1 MSRWLNKV
9 GSGYQPPMAYE
20 ERDFSQSEEQAQQ
33 NSGLMMCPMGP
44 MAGQMVDPNTLTD
57 QQIDDC
63 FRPTPSHIPFDNPS
77 YEGDTHMDCY
87 DCVNKSSAPQRFVI
101 GDHINDDGT
110 TGCPAG
116 TVQSNLNI
124 NRTNQSVNPCVSGC
138 MESEALN
145 YAPDANTDDGSCQFP
160 DPELEEDL
168 LEEDLEEEAETTII
182 TAGADKVPDLVWYG
196 LIGAVLLVIA
206 KKQDII

>member
-9 GSGYQPPMAYE
+9 GSGYQPPMAE
-20 ERDFSQSEEQAQQ
+20 MDQKFSPNNAQSNPNA
-33 NSGLMMCPMGP
+33 GLMMCPMGP
-44 MAGQMVDPNTLTD
+44 MGGQMVDPNTLTE

-63 FRPTPSHIPFDNPS
+63 FRPTPSYIPFDEPS

-87 DCVNKSSAPQRFVI
+87 DCENKSAAPQRFVI

-110 TGCPAG
+110 TGCPQG
-116 TVQSNLNI
+116 TIQANLNI

-138 MESEALN
+138 MEPDAEN
-145 YAPDANTDDGSCQFP
+145 YNSDANTEDGSCEFE
-160 DPELEEDL
+160 DVEEELEEE
-168 LEEDLEEEAETTII
+168 LEELEESDIL
-182 TAGADKVPDLVWYG
+182 TAGASKVPDVVWYG
-196 LIGAVLLVIA
+196 LIAAVLIVIA